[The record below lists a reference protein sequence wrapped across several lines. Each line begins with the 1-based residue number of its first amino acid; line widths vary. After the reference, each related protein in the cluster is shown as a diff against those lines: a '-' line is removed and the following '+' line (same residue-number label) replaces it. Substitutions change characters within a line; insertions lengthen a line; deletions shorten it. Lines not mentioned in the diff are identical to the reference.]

1 MMAKIPEMSVA
12 KIVGPTISV
21 GAFASYVILTA
32 ITVVGM
38 RVMLEVF
45 TAKNVIIERLASDR
59 FWFSDFICSIALMP
73 SGVAAFPNPK
83 KLAIKFDKMYP
94 IAG

>member
-45 TAKNVIIERLASDR
+45 TAKNVIIGGLPQTGFGSAIS
-59 FWFSDFICSIALMP
+59 SVP
-73 SGVAAFPNPK
+73 S
-83 KLAIKFDKMYP
+83 L
-94 IAG
+94 